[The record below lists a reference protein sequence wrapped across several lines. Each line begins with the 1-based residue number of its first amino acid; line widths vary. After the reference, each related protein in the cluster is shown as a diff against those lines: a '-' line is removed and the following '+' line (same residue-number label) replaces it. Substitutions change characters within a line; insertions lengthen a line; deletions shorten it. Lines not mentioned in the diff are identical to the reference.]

1 MSSCFILNL
10 AGIPVVLMKIIFFS
24 LPPRGARY
32 TVEAPGVVDV
42 VGACWEEGAPGGEEP
57 WGCGTSTHPKCHDSS
72 ALIWVSTWL
81 PEPLRG

>member
-57 WGCGTSTHPKCHDSS
+57 WGCGTSTHPQMPRQFCSYLGVHMVAGAS
-72 ALIWVSTWL
+72 
-81 PEPLRG
+81 